1 MAEDF
6 LKQLYDFVDGSVRY
20 HLESPDNLKDFL
32 AYLAGM
38 RTDVSM
44 RNKLLTYG
52 YNPHATDIRTKEAWE
67 KDGVTVQDETAM
79 IYNIQQVPGE
89 KGHYSERVMYDVS
102 STDLQPEI
110 FEQFP
115 NAGFFAERLL
125 MYPPCPIRFS
135 DKPLTDNRRAS
146 YDPEKGIIEVTGGFK
161 SEEHVCYGLLREF
174 SHFYL
179 RENEMRTLKKEGKNA
194 SDSTAFAYNRDKHG
208 IESQAI
214 SYTVCSR
221 YGIELPKLE
230 VVHPP
235 EGKPQDLMRILEG
248 MDYSLQRISKLIEE
262 GGVQQRRFL
271 GQNEGANQKAEK
283 MDHQPRDRIQA

>member
-1 MAEDF
+1 MADDF

-32 AYLAGM
+32 TYLAGM

-67 KDGVTVQDETAM
+67 KDGVTVLDETAM

-102 STDLQPEI
+102 STDMQTET

-179 RENEMRTLKKEGKNA
+179 RENEMRMVKKEGKDV
-194 SDSTAFAYNRDKHG
+194 SVEYNRDRHG

-214 SYTVCSR
+214 SFAVCTR
-221 YGIELPKLE
+221 YGVEPPKLD

-235 EGKPQDLMRILEG
+235 EGRPQDLMKILEG
-248 MDYSLQRISKLIEE
+248 MDYSLQKISKLIDE
-262 GGVQQRRFL
+262 GGMQQKRFL
-271 GQNEGANQKAEK
+271 GQGNAVNPMGERGY
-283 MDHQPRDRIQA
+283 QPRDRIQA

>member
-1 MAEDF
+1 MADDF
-6 LKQLYDFVDGSVRY
+6 LKQLYDFVDSSVRY
-20 HLESPDNLKDFL
+20 HLESPDNLKGFL

-52 YNPHATDIRTKEAWE
+52 YNPHATDIRTREAWE
-67 KDGVTVQDETAM
+67 KDGFAILDEGAM

-89 KGHYSERVMYDVS
+89 KGHYTERVMYDVS
-102 STDLQPEI
+102 STDMQPEA
-110 FEQFP
+110 FEHFP

-125 MYPPCPIRFS
+125 MYPPCPVRFS
-135 DKPLTDNRRAS
+135 DNPLVDNRRAS
-146 YDPEKGIIEVTGGFK
+146 YNPEKGIIEVTGGFK

-179 RENEMRTLKKEGKNA
+179 HENEMRMIKKEGKDA
-194 SDSTAFAYNRDKHG
+194 SVEYNRDRHG

-214 SYTVCSR
+214 SFAVCTR
-221 YGIELPKLE
+221 YGIEPPKLD

-235 EGKPQDLMRILEG
+235 DGRPQDLMKILEG
-248 MDYSLQRISKLIEE
+248 MDYTLQKISKLIDE

-271 GQNEGANQKAEK
+271 GQGNAVNPMGER
-283 MDHQPRDRIQA
+283 DHQPRDSIQA

>member
-1 MAEDF
+1 MADDF

-32 AYLAGM
+32 TYLAGM

-52 YNPHATDIRTKEAWE
+52 YNPHATDIRTREAWE
-67 KDGVTVQDETAM
+67 KDGFAILDEGAI

-89 KGHYSERVMYDVS
+89 KGHYTERVMYDVS
-102 STDLQPEI
+102 STDMQPEA
-110 FEQFP
+110 FEHFP

-125 MYPPCPIRFS
+125 MYPPCPVRFS
-135 DKPLTDNRRAS
+135 DNPLVDNRRAS
-146 YDPEKGIIEVTGGFK
+146 YYPEKGIIEVTGGFK

-179 RENEMRTLKKEGKNA
+179 HENEMRMIKKEGKDA
-194 SDSTAFAYNRDKHG
+194 SVEYNRDRHG

-214 SYTVCSR
+214 SFAVCTR
-221 YGIELPKLE
+221 YGIEPPKLD

-235 EGKPQDLMRILEG
+235 EGRPQDLMKILEG
-248 MDYSLQRISKLIEE
+248 MDYSLQKISKLIDE
-262 GGVQQRRFL
+262 GGMQQKRFL
-271 GQNEGANQKAEK
+271 GQDNAVNPMGER
-283 MDHQPRDRIQA
+283 DHQPRDSIQA

>member
-6 LKQLYDFVDGSVRY
+6 VKQLYDFVDGSVRH
-20 HLESPDNLKDFL
+20 HLESPDNLKEFL

-44 RNKLLTYG
+44 RNKLLAYG
-52 YNPHATDIRTKEAWE
+52 YNPRATIIRTREAWE
-67 KDGVTVQDETAM
+67 KDGFTILDEGAM

-89 KGHYSERVMYDVS
+89 KGHYTERVMYDVS
-102 STDLQPEI
+102 STDMQPEA
-110 FEQFP
+110 FEHFP

-125 MYPPCPIRFS
+125 MYPPCPVRFS
-135 DKPLTDNRRAS
+135 DNPLVDNRRAS
-146 YDPEKGIIEVTGGFK
+146 YNPEKGIIEVTGGFK

-179 RENEMRTLKKEGKNA
+179 HENEMRMIKKEGKDA
-194 SDSTAFAYNRDKHG
+194 SVEYNRDRHG

-214 SYTVCSR
+214 SFAVCTR
-221 YGIELPKLE
+221 YGIEPPKLD

-235 EGKPQDLMRILEG
+235 EGRPQDLMKILEG
-248 MDYSLQRISKLIEE
+248 MDYSLQKISKLIDE
-262 GGVQQRRFL
+262 GGMQQRRFL
-271 GQNEGANQKAEK
+271 GQDNAVNPMGER
-283 MDHQPRDRIQA
+283 DHQPRDSIQA

>member
-6 LKQLYDFVDGSVRY
+6 VKQLYDFVDGSVRH
-20 HLESPDNLKDFL
+20 HLESPD
-32 AYLAGM
+32 
-38 RTDVSM
+38 
-44 RNKLLTYG
+44 KLLAYG
-52 YNPHATDIRTKEAWE
+52 YNPRATIIRTREAWE
-67 KDGVTVQDETAM
+67 KDGFTILDEGAV

-89 KGHYSERVMYDVS
+89 KGHYTERVMYDVS
-102 STDLQPEI
+102 STDMQPEA
-110 FEQFP
+110 FEHFP

-125 MYPPCPIRFS
+125 MYPPCPVRFS
-135 DKPLTDNRRAS
+135 DNPLVDNRRAS
-146 YDPEKGIIEVTGGFK
+146 YNPEKGIIEVTGGFK

-179 RENEMRTLKKEGKNA
+179 HENEMRMIKKEGKDA
-194 SDSTAFAYNRDKHG
+194 SVEYNRDRHG

-214 SYTVCSR
+214 SFAVCTR
-221 YGIELPKLE
+221 YGIEPPKLD

-262 GGVQQRRFL
+262 GGIQQRRFL
-271 GQNEGANQKAEK
+271 SQNEGANQKAEK

>member
-1 MAEDF
+1 MADDF

-32 AYLAGM
+32 TYLAGM

-52 YNPHATDIRTKEAWE
+52 YNPHATDIRTREAWE
-67 KDGVTVQDETAM
+67 KDGFAILDEGAI

-89 KGHYSERVMYDVS
+89 KGHYTERVMYDVS
-102 STDLQPEI
+102 STDMQPEA
-110 FEQFP
+110 FEHFP

-125 MYPPCPIRFS
+125 MYPPCPVRFS
-135 DKPLTDNRRAS
+135 DNPLVDNRRAS
-146 YDPEKGIIEVTGGFK
+146 YYPEKGIIEVTGGFK

-179 RENEMRTLKKEGKNA
+179 HENEMRMIKKEGK
-194 SDSTAFAYNRDKHG
+194 DGTVEYNRDRHG

-214 SYTVCSR
+214 SYAVCSR
-221 YGIELPKLE
+221 YGIELPKLD

-248 MDYSLQRISKLIEE
+248 MDYALQRISKLIEE
-262 GGVQQRRFL
+262 GGAQQRRFL
-271 GQNEGANQKAEK
+271 GQNEGPNQKAEK

>member
-1 MAEDF
+1 MANDF

-32 AYLAGM
+32 TYLAGM

-52 YNPHATDIRTKEAWE
+52 YNPNATDIRTKEGWE
-67 KDGVTVQDETAM
+67 KDGVTVLDETAM

-89 KGHYSERVMYDVS
+89 KGHYAERVMYDVS
-102 STDLQPEI
+102 STDMQPEI
-110 FEQFP
+110 FEQFL

-179 RENEMRTLKKEGKNA
+179 RENEMRMGKKEGKKV
-194 SDSTAFAYNRDKHG
+194 SDGTAFEYNRDKHG

-214 SYTVCSR
+214 SFAVCSR
-221 YGIELPKLE
+221 YGIALPKLE

-262 GGVQQRRFL
+262 GGIQQRRFL
-271 GQNEGANQKAEK
+271 GQNAGVNHQEER
-283 MDHQPRDRIQA
+283 MDHQPRDRIQE

>member
-1 MAEDF
+1 MADDF

-32 AYLAGM
+32 TYLAGM

-52 YNPHATDIRTKEAWE
+52 YNPHATDIRTREAWE
-67 KDGVTVQDETAM
+67 KDGFAILDEGAI

-89 KGHYSERVMYDVS
+89 KGHYTERVMYDVS
-102 STDLQPEI
+102 STDMQPEA
-110 FEQFP
+110 FEHFP

-125 MYPPCPIRFS
+125 MYPPCPVRFS
-135 DKPLTDNRRAS
+135 DNPLVDNRRAS
-146 YDPEKGIIEVTGGFK
+146 YNPEKGIIEVTGGFK

-179 RENEMRTLKKEGKNA
+179 HENEMRMIKKEGK
-194 SDSTAFAYNRDKHG
+194 DGTVEYNRDRHG

-214 SYTVCSR
+214 SYAVCSR
-221 YGIELPKLE
+221 YGIELPKLD

-235 EGKPQDLMRILEG
+235 EGKPLR
-248 MDYSLQRISKLIEE
+248 
-262 GGVQQRRFL
+262 
-271 GQNEGANQKAEK
+271 QN
-283 MDHQPRDRIQA
+283 RVL

>member
-1 MAEDF
+1 MADGF
-6 LKQLYDFVDGSVRY
+6 LKQLYDFVDSSVRY

-67 KDGVTVQDETAM
+67 KDGVAVLDEGAM

-89 KGHYSERVMYDVS
+89 KGHYAERVMYDVT
-102 STDLQPEI
+102 STDMQPEI

-179 RENEMRTLKKEGKNA
+179 RENEMRMLKKEGK
-194 SDSTAFAYNRDKHG
+194 DGTVEYNRDRHG

-214 SYTVCSR
+214 SFAVCTR
-221 YGIELPKLE
+221 YGIEPPKLD

-235 EGKPQDLMRILEG
+235 EGRPQDLMKILEG
-248 MDYSLQRISKLIEE
+248 MDYSLLRISKLIEE
-262 GGVQQRRFL
+262 GGIQQRRFL
-271 GQNEGANQKAEK
+271 SQNEGANQKAEK